1 MDRKESVVLK
11 WVSTVDTAQQA
22 ARDQRQPAEGG
33 RVTSTAGTRCRPST
47 VRAHYPQSTGTFFFF
62 FLPVY
67 VNHSLQPL
75 SVPGT
80 RCISTTV
87 RSHCRYPVYVSCS
100 HCRYPVYASCS
111 HCRYPVYVSCSH
123 CRYPVYASCSHCR
136 YPVYVS
142 CSHCRYPVYVS
153 CSHCRYLVYVSQSL
167 PVPGVRQPVTAGT
180 RCTSAT
186 ANEKKTSVCGS
197 C

>member
-62 FLPVY
+62 FTSVRQPQFTATVGTRYPLYINHSPQPLPVPG
-67 VNHSLQPL
+67 VRQLQSLP
-75 SVPGT
+75 VPGI
-80 RCISTTV
+80 RQLQSLPVPGV
-87 RSHCRYPVYVSCS
+87 RQ
-100 HCRYPVYASCS
+100 
-111 HCRYPVYVSCSH
+111 
-123 CRYPVYASCSHCR
+123 
-136 YPVYVS
+136 
-142 CSHCRYPVYVS
+142 
-153 CSHCRYLVYVSQSL
+153 LQSL

-180 RCTSAT
+180 RCTSASHCRYPVYVSHS
-186 ANEKKTSVCGS
+186 ERKEDVSLWKLLI
-197 C
+197 